1 MFGTEYWKIPHLF
14 TSNRKE
20 VTRNG
25 KKRQKILR
33 TISCRWKYINGAK
46 FMASSLSNFVN
57 NLAEGIHK
65 IKCKYEHDKKNMERA
80 RLYIKIVSIVL
91 NIKELKII

>member
-65 IKCKYEHDKKNMERA
+65 IKCKYEHDKKIWNV
-80 RLYIKIVSIVL
+80 LDYI
-91 NIKELKII
+91 